1 MRSVILISTND
12 KEVECLFLQWKDKA
26 TNIYVDGEK
35 LSMLIAGERIYI
47 DYCENGYAYYEEDEL
62 VNVDIETPS
71 FYSICYSDRETM
83 KYFIQNSIFSEGS
96 FMDND
101 LGKIMRLKELRK
113 EEILN
118 FIQ

>member
-47 DYCENGYAYYEEDEL
+47 DYWKE
-62 VNVDIETPS
+62 S
-71 FYSICYSDRETM
+71 R
-83 KYFIQNSIFSEGS
+83 KFISYDFSES
-96 FMDND
+96 
-101 LGKIMRLKELRK
+101 KELT
-113 EEILN
+113 I
-118 FIQ
+118 